1 MTPLAKLATETRA
14 NPLAL
19 VEGAPALNPPKLPDQ
34 ADAFRRESVSRMA
47 DRVAEQIRSYIVDNQ
62 LETGQRL
69 PSERRLAELVGSSR
83 PTVSQALRSLS
94 LEGLVTIRPGA
105 GAFVLRD
112 PGAMVDASLELM
124 LRLEPDSLPEA
135 AHLRFLLELSATRR
149 ALVRKPLDLSR
160 LQQALTGLREAK
172 GHPSEWIAADT
183 VFHLEAVSLSGN
195 QYLTSLYSSLHTT
208 VVRAAY
214 NQWVTSTRTPAWL
227 KGEQFEKQIALHEP
241 IADAL
246 RLGHRRALDRALIV
260 HEEALLSHLGVRVDD
275 WTKGL

>member
-172 GHPSEWIAADT
+172 GADT